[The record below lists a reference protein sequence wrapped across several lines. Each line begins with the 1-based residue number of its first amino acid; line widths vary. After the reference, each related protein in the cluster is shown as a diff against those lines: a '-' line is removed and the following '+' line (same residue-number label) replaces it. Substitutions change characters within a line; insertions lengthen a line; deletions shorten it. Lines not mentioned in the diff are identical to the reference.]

1 MAKILIVGGAG
12 YIGSHNVR
20 LFLDHGF
27 DVVVV
32 DNLNTGHIK
41 AIDKRA
47 TFYKEDI
54 RNKEKMIEILNKEKV
69 DAVVHFAALSLVGV
83 SMKEPLEYFD
93 NNVYGMIAL
102 LQAMQ
107 KTGVNKIVFSSSA
120 ATYGNQKE
128 MPLVE
133 ESPTNPTSVYGE
145 TKLMM
150 ETIMRWCDKCIGMK
164 YVSLRYFNA
173 AGAIEDGTLGEDHS
187 PETHLIPLILQVPLG
202 KREAINV
209 FGTDYDTRDGTCI
222 RDYIHVED
230 LASAHI
236 KAVEWLLSNHDSEIF
251 NLGSGDGQSV
261 NEMIDV
267 AEKVVGQ
274 PIKKVYVGRR
284 PGDPDT
290 LIASNKKAKE
300 KLGWENKKTLE
311 EIISTAYNF
320 HKNNPNGMK

>member
-274 PIKKVYVGRR
+274 PIKKVYVDRR

>member
-20 LFLDHGF
+20 MFLDKGF
-27 DVVVV
+27 EVVVV
-32 DNLNTGHIK
+32 DNLNTGHTK
-41 AIDKRA
+41 AIDPRA

-54 RNKEKMIEILNKEKV
+54 RNKDKMVEILKKEKV

-83 SMKEPLEYFD
+83 SMKDPLAYFD

-102 LQAMQ
+102 LEAMQ
-107 KTGVNKIVFSSSA
+107 EANVNKIVFSSSA
-120 ATYGNQKE
+120 ATYGEQKE
-128 MPLVE
+128 MPLTE
-133 ESPTNPTSVYGE
+133 ESPTQPTSVYGE

-150 ETIMRWCDKCIGMK
+150 ETIIRWCDKCIGMK

-202 KREAINV
+202 KRDHISV
-209 FGTDYDTRDGTCI
+209 FGQDYETRDGTCI
-222 RDYIHVED
+222 RDYIHVQD
-230 LASAHI
+230 LADAHVRAI
-236 KAVEWLLSNHDSEIF
+236 NWLLEGHNSEIF

-261 NEMIDV
+261 NEMITC
-267 AEKVVGQ
+267 AEKIVGKE
-274 PIKKVYVGRR
+274 IKKEYVERR
-284 PGDPDT
+284 PGDPAT

-300 KLGWENKKTLE
+300 KLGWNNDHSLE
-311 EIISTAYNF
+311 DIMSTAYNF

>member
-20 LFLDHGF
+20 MFLDKGF
-27 DVVVV
+27 EVVVV
-32 DNLNTGHIK
+32 DNLNTGHTK
-41 AIDKRA
+41 AIDPRA

-54 RNKEKMIEILNKEKV
+54 RNKDKMVEILKKEKV

-83 SMKEPLEYFD
+83 SMKDPLAYFD

-102 LQAMQ
+102 LEAMQ
-107 KTGVNKIVFSSSA
+107 EANVNKIVFSSSA
-120 ATYGNQKE
+120 ATYGEQKE
-128 MPLVE
+128 MPLNE
-133 ESPTNPTSVYGE
+133 ESPTQPTSVYGE

-150 ETIMRWCDKCIGMK
+150 ETIIRWCDKCIGMK

-202 KREAINV
+202 KRDHISV
-209 FGTDYDTRDGTCI
+209 FGQDYETRDGTCI
-222 RDYIHVED
+222 RDYIHVQD
-230 LASAHI
+230 LADAHVRAI
-236 KAVEWLLSNHDSEIF
+236 NWLLEGHDSEIF

-261 NEMIDV
+261 NEMITC
-267 AEKVVGQ
+267 AEKIVGKE
-274 PIKKVYVGRR
+274 IKKEYVERR
-284 PGDPDT
+284 PGDPAT

-300 KLGWENKKTLE
+300 KLGWNNDHSLE
-311 EIISTAYNF
+311 DIMSTAYNF

>member
-20 LFLDHGF
+20 MFLDKGF
-27 DVVVV
+27 EVVVV
-32 DNLNTGHIK
+32 DNLNTGHTK
-41 AIDKRA
+41 AIDPRA

-54 RNKEKMIEILNKEKV
+54 RNKDKMVEILKKEKV

-83 SMKEPLEYFD
+83 SMKDPLAYFD

-102 LQAMQ
+102 LEAMQ
-107 KTGVNKIVFSSSA
+107 EANVNKIVFSSSA
-120 ATYGNQKE
+120 ATYGEQKE
-128 MPLVE
+128 MPLTE
-133 ESPTNPTSVYGE
+133 ESPTQPTSVYGE

-150 ETIMRWCDKCIGMK
+150 ETIIRWCDKCIGMK

-202 KREAINV
+202 KRDHISV
-209 FGTDYDTRDGTCI
+209 FGQDYETRDGTCI
-222 RDYIHVED
+222 RDYIHVQD
-230 LASAHI
+230 LADAHVRAI
-236 KAVEWLLSNHDSEIF
+236 NWLLEGHDSEIF

-261 NEMIDV
+261 NEMITC
-267 AEKVVGQ
+267 AEKIVGKE
-274 PIKKVYVGRR
+274 IKKEYVERR
-284 PGDPDT
+284 PGDPGT

-300 KLGWENKKTLE
+300 KLGWNNDHSLE
-311 EIISTAYNF
+311 DIMSTAYNF

>member
-20 LFLDHGF
+20 MFLDKGF
-27 DVVVV
+27 EVVVV
-32 DNLNTGHIK
+32 DNLNTGHTK
-41 AIDKRA
+41 AIDPRA

-54 RNKEKMIEILNKEKV
+54 RNKDKMVEILKKEKV

-83 SMKEPLEYFD
+83 SMKDPLAYFD

-102 LQAMQ
+102 LEAMQ
-107 KTGVNKIVFSSSA
+107 EANVNKIVFSSSA
-120 ATYGNQKE
+120 ATYGEQKE
-128 MPLVE
+128 MPLTE
-133 ESPTNPTSVYGE
+133 ESPTQPTSVYGE

-150 ETIMRWCDKCIGMK
+150 ETIIRWCDKCIGMK

-202 KREAINV
+202 KRDHISV
-209 FGTDYDTRDGTCI
+209 FGQDYETRDGTCI
-222 RDYIHVED
+222 RDYIHVQD
-230 LASAHI
+230 LADAHVRAI
-236 KAVEWLLSNHDSEIF
+236 NWLLEGHDSEIF

-261 NEMIDV
+261 NEMITC
-267 AEKVVGQ
+267 AEKIVGKE
-274 PIKKVYVGRR
+274 IKKEYVERR
-284 PGDPDT
+284 PGDPAT

-300 KLGWENKKTLE
+300 KLGWNNNHSLE
-311 EIISTAYNF
+311 DIMSTAYNF